1 MIEITKIAS
10 TRQMNERVDR
20 AEIDLDYEPS
30 IDLQGRLDD
39 KS

>member
-1 MIEITKIAS
+1 MEITKIAF

-20 AEIDLDYEPS
+20 AEIDLDYQPS

-39 KS
+39 ES